1 MWAAQYYKH
10 KNPRHWLSSSG
21 LGAMRFGLPAAMGAA
36 LAKPDAIV
44 VDIDGGGSF
53 MMNIQELAT
62 IQVENLSV
70 KIMLLNKQHLG
81 MV

>member
-1 MWAAQYYKH
+1 M
-10 KNPRHWLSSSG
+10 G
-21 LGAMRFGLPAAMGAA
+21 FGLPAAIGAA